1 MTPVA
6 GRRARKRTRSERR
19 SARAETTTDLL
30 RVVVAADPQ
39 TALVRN
45 ELTEL
50 TKAALLYGDRVTVL
64 SPVTAMLLRASELG
78 RASARRQMSVLQ
90 RTAPLLG
97 VGPRSAPVL
106 SSDPRTA
113 HVQAGLAAASASLGK
128 APSARNTADLVLRE
142 TLLGKLDAAVQDL
155 AAVARRALHESGL
168 GELEAALPRECLEFA
183 DYAPSRDCEL
193 LATCLAWVLATS
205 EGQRLEE
212 RSVKLVFDAFVTEL
226 SRHPTHDRD
235 WYLLD
240 EAVASLALS
249 SWQRPAAVWGWLPT
263 FPQATADELLDIR
276 SRLSAPIDQ
285 LHRALRFVSESFA
298 DRPTPACEDL
308 HESWRQ
314 ALSPAIEAIA
324 AAVHHDEG
332 LQSIAPGVPGAIGP
346 MRRGLALIGPATD
359 GGAGVERGAGY
370 KPVASTPL
378 AAAWQR
384 RPPNH
389 QVCLPPFLL
398 VHREVGSVPRTDVG
412 AALELAAV

>member
-1 MTPVA
+1 MSPVA
-6 GRRARKRTRSERR
+6 GRRARKRARSERR

-39 TALVRN
+39 TALVRSG
-45 ELTEL
+45 LTEL

-78 RASARRQMSVLQ
+78 RASARQQMGVLQ

-97 VGPRSAPVL
+97 SGPRSAPVL

-128 APSARNTADLVLRE
+128 APSARNTADLLLRE
-142 TLLGKLDAAVQDL
+142 TLLGKLGAAVQDL

-205 EGQRLEE
+205 EGRRFEE

-226 SRHPTHDRD
+226 SRHSTHDRD

-240 EAVASLALS
+240 EAVASFALS

-263 FPQATADELLDIR
+263 FPQATADGLLDIR

-285 LHRALRFVSESFA
+285 LHRALRFVSKSFA
-298 DRPTPACEDL
+298 HQPTPTCEGL
-308 HESWRQ
+308 HEVWRQ

-324 AAVHHDEG
+324 AAVHQDEG
-332 LQSIAPGVPGAIGP
+332 LQGIAPGVPGTIGP
-346 MRRGLALIGPATD
+346 SRRGLALIGPATD
-359 GGAGVERGAGY
+359 GGAGVERGAGF
-370 KPVASTPL
+370 KPVASTRL
-378 AAAWQR
+378 TAAWYR

-389 QVCLPPFLL
+389 QVCLPPFFL
-398 VHREVGSVPRTDVG
+398 VHRQVGSVLG
-412 AALELAAV
+412 AALEPAG

>member
-1 MTPVA
+1 MSPVA
-6 GRRARKRTRSERR
+6 GRGARKRARSERR
-19 SARAETTTDLL
+19 SGRAETTTDLL

-39 TALVRN
+39 TALVRS

-50 TKAALLYGDRVTVL
+50 TKGALLYGDRVTVL

-78 RASARRQMSVLQ
+78 RARARQQMGVLQ

-97 VGPRSAPVL
+97 SGLRSAPVL

-128 APSARNTADLVLRE
+128 APSARNTADLLLRE
-142 TLLGKLDAAVQDL
+142 TLLGKLGAAVQDL
-155 AAVARRALHESGL
+155 AAVASRALRESGL

-205 EGQRLEE
+205 EGRRFEE
-212 RSVKLVFDAFVTEL
+212 SSVKLVFDAFVTEL
-226 SRHPTHDRD
+226 SRHSTHDRG

-240 EAVASLALS
+240 EAVASLAS
-249 SWQRPAAVWGWLPT
+249 SNWQRPAAVWGWLPT

-298 DRPTPACEDL
+298 DQPTPAGEDL
-308 HESWRQ
+308 HEAWRQ

-324 AAVHHDEG
+324 AAVHQDEG
-332 LQSIAPGVPGAIGP
+332 LQGIAPGVPGTIGP
-346 MRRGLALIGPATD
+346 SRRGLALIGPATD
-359 GGAGVERGAGY
+359 GGAGVERGAGF
-370 KPVASTPL
+370 KPVASAPL
-378 AAAWQR
+378 AAAWHR

-398 VHREVGSVPRTDVG
+398 VHRQVGSVPRTGLG

>member
-1 MTPVA
+1 MSPVA
-6 GRRARKRTRSERR
+6 GRRARKRARSERR

-39 TALVRN
+39 TALVRSS
-45 ELTEL
+45 LTEL

-78 RASARRQMSVLQ
+78 RAGARQQMGVLQ

-97 VGPRSAPVL
+97 SGPRSAPVL

-128 APSARNTADLVLRE
+128 APSARNTADLLLRE
-142 TLLGKLDAAVQDL
+142 TLLGKLGAAVQDL

-168 GELEAALPRECLEFA
+168 GELEAAVPRECLEFA

-205 EGQRLEE
+205 EGRRFEE

-226 SRHPTHDRD
+226 SRHSTHDRD

-249 SWQRPAAVWGWLPT
+249 SWQRPGAVWGWLPT
-263 FPQATADELLDIR
+263 FPQATSDGLLDIR

-285 LHRALRFVSESFA
+285 LHRALRFVSKSFA
-298 DRPTPACEDL
+298 DRPTPTCEGL
-308 HESWRQ
+308 HEVWRQ
-314 ALSPAIEAIA
+314 VLSPAIEAIA
-324 AAVHHDEG
+324 AAVHQDEG
-332 LQSIAPGVPGAIGP
+332 LQGIAPGVPGTIGP
-346 MRRGLALIGPATD
+346 SRRGLALIGPATI
-359 GGAGVERGAGY
+359 GGAGVERGAGF
-370 KPVASTPL
+370 KPVASTRL
-378 AAAWQR
+378 TAAWHR

-389 QVCLPPFLL
+389 QVCLPPFFL
-398 VHREVGSVPRTDVG
+398 VHQTVEAGF
-412 AALELAAV
+412 